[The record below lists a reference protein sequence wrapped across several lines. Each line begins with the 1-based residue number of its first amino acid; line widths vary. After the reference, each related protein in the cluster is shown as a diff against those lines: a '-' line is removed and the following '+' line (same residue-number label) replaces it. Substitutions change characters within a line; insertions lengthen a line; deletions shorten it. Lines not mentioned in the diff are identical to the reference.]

1 MFRRSPA
8 GTISLEGIVRL
19 RYRIGSEVRELALLA
34 LHAAACSF
42 MYALTCSLVKF
53 SFVSLCVVL
62 YVCTRSLREPS
73 ARFAQNRSEV
83 SELDLFALHARDCEP
98 RIIAIS
104 ELVMARSFSLALVLY
119 WEIVFDSVAWLGP
132 RLPALLLRGGAG
144 GIAKRDSR
152 L

>member
-1 MFRRSPA
+1 MSRLGTLTGPAPLRSGLDIHLERDIA
-8 GTISLEGIVRL
+8 GYHARKDSKRPEPL
-19 RYRIGSEVRELALLA
+19 YKRE
-34 LHAAACSF
+34 S
-42 MYALTCSLVKF
+42 
-53 SFVSLCVVL
+53 
-62 YVCTRSLREPS
+62 
-73 ARFAQNRSEV
+73 RFAQNRSEV